1 MTDSA
6 PLFVPGTTFG
16 DGGRYTLCRRVG
28 TGGMAEVYKATDS
41 RLGNRVVALKTLSG
55 SAFEHPWASRL
66 RQLFVQ
72 EAQAL
77 SRVKDENVVEVLDFG
92 VTDDGTPY
100 MVMEFL
106 HGEDLS
112 ALLKRT
118 KQMEIGEAVDLLL
131 GVCAGVHACHL
142 AGIIHRDLK
151 PANIFLSRTLKGRQ
165 PKILDFGVAK
175 VLVAER
181 GRADSTRTDLVV
193 GTPSYMSPEQ
203 SLGRPATE
211 LSDQYSL
218 GALLCRTLTGSPPRG
233 VAPKPRELRPEL
245 AADLEG
251 VILRALDP
259 TPENR
264 FPTVHEL
271 GQALLPFASAA
282 GRAPWKTYYDELPSP
297 LDQNTTGSIV
307 RGGDVGRPDAEVAP
321 TVAVRTYDFSVHDRT
336 TRVASPGLGGPH
348 QGADLTLVDPS
359 PRRDLES
366 APTISLSTAD
376 ILVEPQASISTGASA
391 RVPARPSV
399 AKTGSVGTARPPH
412 RRKLVVAFASAAM
425 VIVAITTL
433 GAVHLRGGSASP
445 RPRLAPTGL
454 LRSPTPTLVAN
465 VTATVAPR
473 APTLSPYTKGVTMPL
488 SISEQPPIPPEVAI
502 PSPPPPPPDRH
513 RRHRRRDVT
522 PDVPSPIEYGADG
535 LPILY

>member
-16 DGGRYTLCRRVG
+16 DGGRYTLRRRVG
-28 TGGMAEVYKATDS
+28 TGGMAEVYMATDS
-41 RLGNRVVALKTLSG
+41 RLGDRVVAVKTLSG

-203 SLGRPATE
+203 ALGRPATE
-211 LSDQYSL
+211 LSDQYSM
-218 GALLCRTLTGSPPRG
+218 GALLYRILTGSPPRG
-233 VAPKPRELRPEL
+233 ASPKPRELRPEL
-245 AADLEG
+245 PADLEG

-264 FPTVHEL
+264 FPTVHQL

-297 LDQNTTGSIV
+297 LDQNTTGSIIR
-307 RGGDVGRPDAEVAP
+307 RGNGGRPEAEVAS
-321 TVAVRTYDFSVHDRT
+321 TVAVRTYDFGVHDRT

-348 QGADLTLVDPS
+348 QAADLTLVDPS
-359 PRRDLES
+359 PPRDLES

-376 ILVEPQASISTGASA
+376 ILVEPHASMSTGSSA
-391 RVPARPSV
+391 EVPALPSV
-399 AKTGSVGTARPPH
+399 GKTGSGATERPSY
-412 RRKLVVAFASAAM
+412 RTRLVAAFASAAM
-425 VIVAITTL
+425 VIVAVTTL

-445 RPRLAPTGL
+445 RSGLVPPGL
-454 LRSPTPTLVAN
+454 LRSPTPPLVAN
-465 VTATVAPR
+465 VTATGGPR
-473 APTLSPYTKGVTMPL
+473 VPTLAPDTKGVAMPL
-488 SISEQPPIPPEVAI
+488 TISEQPPILPEVAI
-502 PSPPPPPPDRH
+502 PPAPSTERH
-513 RRHRRRDVT
+513 RRHRRHEAT
-522 PDVPSPIEYGADG
+522 PDVPSPIEYSADG
-535 LPILY
+535 LPILH